1 MAGPKIG
8 EAAGYI
14 IEQLRDLHGD
24 FVIEKEHAA
33 AIWGGTK
40 AVSMTDATDV
50 QLLQYA
56 LLQSH
61 AELRKAFET
70 IASIQAAAPN
80 RASRRAT
87 KKN

>member
-14 IEQLRDLHGD
+14 LEQLRSTHGD

-33 AIWGGTK
+33 AIWGGAK
-40 AVSMTDATDV
+40 AVTMAEATDV

-61 AELRKAFET
+61 AELRKAYE
-70 IASIQAAAPN
+70 ALDQLQAQLPN
-80 RASRRAT
+80 RAARRSAQ
-87 KKN
+87 KK